1 MGYVNKGL
9 YSAETAYTKNDIV
22 TGSDNIV
29 YVCIQPTTAGI
40 PFTNTDYF
48 SKVQGGMEDVIPMLN
63 AMTAALADLEERVT
77 ALEPTEDPP
86 ADPTEDPAADPTE
99 TET

>member
-9 YSAETAYTKNDIV
+9 YSAETAYAKNDIV

-63 AMTAALADLEERVT
+63 AVVTALADLEERVT
-77 ALEPTEDPP
+77 ALEPEDEEETTEDPT
-86 ADPTEDPAADPTE
+86 DTE
-99 TET
+99 T

>member
-9 YSAETAYTKNDIV
+9 YSAETAYAKNDIV
-22 TGSDNIV
+22 TGSDDVV

-40 PFTNTDYF
+40 PFTNTNYF

-77 ALEPTEDPP
+77 ALEPEDEE
-86 ADPTEDPAADPTE
+86 DPTEDPAADPTD